1 MLYNCTAATSY
12 GMEVKGNTL
21 YSFKV
26 QKGKVYTPVLVVFGV
41 FMVALIAYFAYSAN
55 YLATL
60 IFTLVGFIVST
71 SFFQNKSRII
81 AYRIKTTGIQ
91 INNMLYPYEHL
102 KSFWI
107 FSDPLELSVKS
118 KKALTGYIKIPL
130 GNDDVEEV
138 RIILSQ
144 FLKEKK
150 HKETISDAFLK
161 VLGL

>member
-1 MLYNCTAATSY
+1 
-12 GMEVKGNTL
+12 MEAKGNTL

-41 FMVALIAYFAYSAN
+41 LIAALIAYFAYSAN

-60 IFTLVGFIVST
+60 IFTLVGFIVSA
-71 SFFQNKSRII
+71 SFFQNKSRITT
-81 AYRIKTTGIQ
+81 YRIKTTGIQ
-91 INNMLYPYEHL
+91 VDNVLYPYEHL

-107 FSDPLELSVKS
+107 FSDPPELSVKS

-130 GNDDVEEV
+130 GNNDVEEV
-138 RIILSQ
+138 RTILSQ
-144 FLKEKK
+144 FLPEKK